1 MKYFVVSDVHS
12 FYTPLKTALD
22 NAGFDPKN
30 ENYTL
35 ISCGDLFDRG
45 DESEQVL
52 DYIMSLPRKILVR
65 GNHESML
72 MELVF
77 RKRTAEACDQHNGT
91 IKTIFDLGGALKKG
105 FTDDY
110 QNRNGNY
117 PESDEPDTINIYN
130 SNLNNASIELSFK
143 NTSESSAKRW
153 LYKFLRSKGFNLDE
167 DDIHTY
173 QDGEY
178 HNDWVIASCKLNKLS
193 K

>member
-1 MKYFVVSDVHS
+1 MNEEQ
-12 FYTPLKTALD
+12 LKIIY
-22 NAGFDPKN
+22 
-30 ENYTL
+30 E
-35 ISCGDLFDRG
+35 
-45 DESEQVL
+45 
-52 DYIMSLPRKILVR
+52 
-65 GNHESML
+65 
-72 MELVF
+72 ELKVF
-77 RKRTAEACDQHNGT
+77 
-91 IKTIFDLGGALKKG
+91 I
-105 FTDDY
+105 TDDY

-167 DDIHTY
+167 DDINTY